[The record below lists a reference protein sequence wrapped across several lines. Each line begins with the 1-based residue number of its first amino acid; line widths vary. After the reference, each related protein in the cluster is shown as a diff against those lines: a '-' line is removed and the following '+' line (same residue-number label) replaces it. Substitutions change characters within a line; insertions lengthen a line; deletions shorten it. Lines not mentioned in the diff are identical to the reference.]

1 MGGSRAMAARFRLYV
16 IFYCVMISHNTL
28 CVE

>member
-1 MGGSRAMAARFRLYV
+1 MGGSRAKAARFRLYV
-16 IFYCVMISHNTL
+16 IFYSVMISHDIM